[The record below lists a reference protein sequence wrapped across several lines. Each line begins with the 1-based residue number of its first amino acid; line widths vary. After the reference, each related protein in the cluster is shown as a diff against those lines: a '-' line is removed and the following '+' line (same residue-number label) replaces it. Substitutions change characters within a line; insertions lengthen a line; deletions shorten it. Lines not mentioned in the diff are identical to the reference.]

1 MKNKIFLLIC
11 ICTITFWLFSCAP
24 APESTHEVFN
34 DSSNHVI
41 LGFYHGIVFPFAAA
55 GKGIGLNI
63 GLYHAGKSNFSYW
76 VGYVIALSI
85 YFRIIRFL
93 VLTLW
98 DYWKR

>member
-1 MKNKIFLLIC
+1 MKTKIFLLIC

-24 APESTHEVFN
+24 SPESTHEVFN

-41 LGFYHGIVFPFAAA
+41 LGFWHGIIIPFAAA
-55 GKGIGLNI
+55 GKIIGLKI

-76 VGYVIALSI
+76 VGYVFALSI

-93 VLTLW
+93 ILTLW
-98 DYWKR
+98 DYWKQ